1 MILDPALPK
10 GTHRKQKA
18 KPSLRCYKGC
28 IARFLSVCVGREFT
42 DLPRNNIVSTGTGKI
57 YNEKVDWSLT
67 LFWSASFVKETAF
80 KFTTSSVLLPWN
92 RVFIISSII
101 ILLSLSNLN
110 GIETRRYL
118 KGAWVSKYQAS
129 LFSNATPF
137 RQYCRALPVYISQK
151 FLR

>member
-1 MILDPALPK
+1 MFSAQKFLLPYRHCVV
-10 GTHRKQKA
+10 TKA
-18 KPSLRCYKGC
+18 ASRVFC
-28 IARFLSVCVGREFT
+28 VCVGREIT

-80 KFTTSSVLLPWN
+80 KLTTSSVLLPWN
-92 RVFIISSII
+92 RVFISSII
-101 ILLSLSNLN
+101 IIPLSLSNLN

-129 LFSNATPF
+129 IFSNATPF
-137 RQYCRALPVYISQK
+137 RQYCQPLSVYSSQI